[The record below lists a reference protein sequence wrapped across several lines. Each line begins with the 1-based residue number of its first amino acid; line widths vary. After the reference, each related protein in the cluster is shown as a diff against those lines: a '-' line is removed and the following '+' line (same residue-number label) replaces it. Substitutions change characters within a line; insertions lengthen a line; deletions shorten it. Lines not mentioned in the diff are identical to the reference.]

1 MILSALLIV
10 LTSAMRYFTAHNS
23 VSSSMVHVRHHM
35 SILEHYACLTPS
47 ASGSPFI
54 GTLCTD
60 KNRALN
66 KQ

>member
-1 MILSALLIV
+1 M
-10 LTSAMRYFTAHNS
+10 MR
-23 VSSSMVHVRHHM
+23 VRHHM
-35 SILEHYACLTPS
+35 SILEHYVCLTPS
-47 ASGSPFI
+47 ASGSPSP